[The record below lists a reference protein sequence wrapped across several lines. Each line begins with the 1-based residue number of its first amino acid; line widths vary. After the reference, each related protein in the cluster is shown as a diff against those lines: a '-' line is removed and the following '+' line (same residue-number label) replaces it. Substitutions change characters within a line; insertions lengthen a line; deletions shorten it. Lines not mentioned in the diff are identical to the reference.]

1 MIENVKRLLQKNEV
15 RLHNE
20 DEFYIFKKEDLFLHG
35 KLKKSF
41 VSVKKHKG
49 NIICVKVYF

>member
-15 RLHNE
+15 RLYREN
-20 DEFYIFKKEDLFLHG
+20 DFLIFKKEDLFLHG

-41 VSVKKHKG
+41 KSVKKHKS
-49 NIICVKVYF
+49 NIICMKLYF